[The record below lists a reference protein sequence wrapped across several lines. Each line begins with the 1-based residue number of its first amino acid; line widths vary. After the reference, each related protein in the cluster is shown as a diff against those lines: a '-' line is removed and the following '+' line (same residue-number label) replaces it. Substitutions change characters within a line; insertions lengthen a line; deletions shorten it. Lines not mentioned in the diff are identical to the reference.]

1 MQANNLRRPMA
12 TPQRG
17 QPALLVDASPTDAD
31 DARIELGHP
40 EDFAMPKDFAVNG
53 KWDDTTMSM
62 EKRHVSGM
70 LHYSQFAP
78 FTFMKTL

>member
-1 MQANNLRRPMA
+1 
-12 TPQRG
+12 
-17 QPALLVDASPTDAD
+17 
-31 DARIELGHP
+31 
-40 EDFAMPKDFAVNG
+40 MPKDFAVNG
-53 KWDDTTMSM
+53 KWDDAAMSM